1 MWKQELI
8 PQNASIV
15 HLYKRNRQSCDNH
28 GGISLLSI
36 AGKILAKILLNRLIY
51 HLEDGLLPESQCGFR
66 PRRSTADMIFAARQ
80 LQKKCQEQNVGLY
93 TTFVDLT
100 KAFDTV
106 CRKGLW
112 EIMAKFGCPAKFI
125 TMVRQFHDGMQAS
138 VQDDGKYSKP
148 FLVTNGVKQGCVL
161 APILFSMMFSAML
174 TDAFRSGDIGVDYK
188 FQTDEKLFNLR
199 RLQAKTKVQKDIARD
214 FLFADDCALNIG
226 TQSKMQES
234 MNRFAKACDDFG
246 LTISIK
252 KTEVMYQPAPNAP
265 HSEPVITVNG
275 EKLTVTEKFIYLG
288 STLSRSVSIDD
299 EVSYRIAKAIS
310 TFGRLRE
317 VWDKRGIN
325 LMTKLKVYRAV
336 VLPSLLYACETW
348 TVYSRHAR
356 QLNSFHMRCLRKLL
370 HIKWQD
376 KVPDTEVLQ
385 RAKMESVH
393 AFLKRSQLRW
403 AGHVFRMPDE
413 RLPKRLLYG
422 ELSEGK
428 SSLGGQRKQ
437 YKDTLKASLKSC
449 GINFDTWEEM
459 AQVRPTWL
467 SAVSTGVLSFEAK
480 RVEEQKQKRQRRKIK
495 ASTASQFVSTLAY
508 PCPKCKRLFNASIG
522 LISHLRTYKTQ
533 E

>member
-1 MWKQELI
+1 
-8 PQNASIV
+8 
-15 HLYKRNRQSCDNH
+15 
-28 GGISLLSI
+28 
-36 AGKILAKILLNRLIY
+36 
-51 HLEDGLLPESQCGFR
+51 
-66 PRRSTADMIFAARQ
+66 MIFAARQ
-80 LQKKCQEQNVGLY
+80 LQEKCQEQNVGLY

-112 EIMAKFGCPAKFI
+112 EIMAKFGCSAKFI

-148 FLVTNGVKQGCVL
+148 FPVTNGVKQGCVL

-188 FQTDEKLFNLR
+188 FRTDGKLFNLR
-199 RLQAKTKVQKDIARD
+199 RLQARTKVQKDIARN
-214 FLFADDCALNIG
+214 FLYADDCALNTG
-226 TQSKMQES
+226 TQSNMQES
-234 MNRFAKACDDFG
+234 MNRFAKACGDFD
-246 LTISIK
+246 LIISIK
-252 KTEVMYQPAPNAP
+252 KTEVMYQPALNAP

-288 STLSRSVSIDD
+288 STLSRSVSIDE
-299 EVSYRIAKAIS
+299 EVSYRIARAS
-310 TFGRLRE
+310 SAFGRLRE
-317 VWDKRGIN
+317 KVWDRRGISF
-325 LMTKLKVYRAV
+325 MTKLKVYRAV

-370 HIKWQD
+370 NIKWRD

-385 RAKMESVH
+385 RAIMKSVH
-393 AFLKRSQLRW
+393 EFLKRSQLRW
-403 AGHVFRMPDE
+403 ADHVFRMADE

-428 SSLGGQRKQ
+428 RSFEGQRKR

-449 GINFDTWEEM
+449 GINSDTWEEM

-467 SAVSTGVLSFEAK
+467 SAVSTSVSSFEAK
-480 RVEEQKQKRQRRKIK
+480 RLEEQKQKRQRRKIK

-508 PCPKCKRLFNASIG
+508 PFPKCTRLFNARIG
-522 LISHLRTYKTQ
+522 LISHLRTHKIQ